1 MNASRPGQDG
11 GRGSGPA
18 RSCSAACG
26 NDPGRRVPGTAAGTV
41 AVGAATAALVLLLA
55 GCGSGGSSTASGTT
69 TSPVPTPTWTLSYAP
84 EPGASLTASARAAE
98 LLHQAKVAMADTV
111 SVHVQGLLTFDRRT
125 VLLDLNAGES
135 GATGTMRAGDGTAQT
150 VITQH
155 TLYLKGDQDFWRAFE
170 GGDQPVLTGKW
181 ARVSEKTSPI
191 FGAVLDVF
199 PVQEWV
205 ERIAPVEDKQA
216 ELPGKTI
223 DGQATVGVR
232 RLDNG
237 AAETLYL
244 STGTTVR
251 PVLIV
256 PAQGGA
262 LQLSRWD
269 AKIPEAK
276 APVRDVLDVS
286 RTALGG

>member
-11 GRGSGPA
+11 GRGHGPA
-18 RSCSAACG
+18 RSRSTASG
-26 NDPGRRVPGTAAGTV
+26 NGPGRRVPGTTV
-41 AVGAATAALVLLLA
+41 RVSAVGAATAALVLLLA
-55 GCGSGGSSTASGTT
+55 GCGSGGSTTSSGAT

-84 EPGASLTASARAAE
+84 EPGVSLTASARAAE
-98 LLHQAKVAMADTV
+98 LLHQAKVAMADTL

-125 VLLDLNAGES
+125 VLLDLDAGES
-135 GATGTMRAGDGTAQT
+135 GATGTIRAGGGTAQA

-155 TLYLKGDQDFWRAFE
+155 TLYLKGDKDFWRAFE
-170 GGDQPVLTGKW
+170 GGDEPVLAGKW
-181 ARVSEKTSPI
+181 ARVSEKTAPI

-232 RLDNG
+232 RLDKE

-244 STGTTVR
+244 STGTKAY
-251 PVLIV
+251 PVLVV

-262 LQLSRWD
+262 LKLSRWD
-269 AKIPEAK
+269 AKVPEAK
-276 APVRDVLDVS
+276 APVGDVLDVS